1 MIRRPPRS
9 TLFPYTTLFRS
20 LHRLRLTGENAAVI
34 VHLAQVVGEMRRE
47 VREKGS
53 GRGADAA
60 DLFGKGAGEVGLAD
74 LAHAVF
80 DRGDG
85 VVDLAQQLGA
95 RHVLVAE
102 FGIAIAD
109 IPVLAEHVAEEVLE
123 IAGEME
129 REVAARIRDA
139 RTHLPEIALGGIRF
153 DLAAQRLQL
162 ARDDDGDPLFHQIL
176 PTRMATRQ
184 RANFGCCGE
193 PQTDA
198 SSATRPSTGSSRC
211 CFMYARVADQVRTY
225 PTTSSRVSCCS
236 IANGGAANSAN
247 GKSMVW

>member
-34 VHLAQVVGEMRRE
+34 VHLAQVVCEMRRE

-60 DLFGKGAGEVGLAD
+60 DLFGKGAGEVG
-74 LAHAVF
+74 
-80 DRGDG
+80 
-85 VVDLAQQLGA
+85 LAQQLGA